1 MATIAMVD
9 FDFDDCDFER
19 AMVEAAGIEFTSF
32 SHGRH
37 CTADEIIA
45 HAAGADGIIT
55 SYGRF
60 TAEVIAALPAARVI
74 SKTGTGVDNLD
85 VAAATAGGIAVCNVP
100 AYGTEVVSDH
110 AIALALACL
119 RRINEIDADMR
130 AGVWNFR
137 WRRPLGQVTGR
148 TFAVVGYG
156 NIGRATAALG
166 FSVVVWDRHGQP
178 GTLTAE
184 GFPYLAFDE
193 ALRAADV
200 VSFHTAL
207 TPETRYLLNADNIAL
222 LGPGA
227 IVVNT
232 SRGAVIDTDAVA
244 AALILEGKIPWAIA
258 ADLRR
263 GPLDRARATVQEYG
277 LTGKVA
283 FRLCNGLTGIQPDE
297 VDAVAIAGMGGETI
311 AAVLSAAPWVRGR
324 NLPLVLQP
332 MSSFPDLRGWLQ
344 GNGFA
349 IQEERLAREGEML
362 YTALLVRA
370 GEMEPLSLEELW
382 AGKNVNTPLR
392 GAWLDRWLART
403 RRALE
408 GMAQGQNVSR
418 RRQELEE
425 VCQGLAEMKKEWE
438 QWQQ

>member
-9 FDFDDCDFER
+9 FDFDDCNFER
-19 AMVEAAGIEFTSF
+19 TMVEAAGIRFTSF

-74 SKTGTGVDNLD
+74 SKTGTGVDNID
-85 VAAATAGGIAVCNVP
+85 VAAATASGIAVCNVP

-110 AIALALACL
+110 AIALTLACL

-130 AGVWNFR
+130 AGVWDFAR
-137 WRRPLGQVTGR
+137 RRPLGQVRGR

-156 NIGRATAALG
+156 NIGRATAIKAAALG
-166 FSVVVWDRHGQP
+166 FSVVVWDRHGRP
-178 GTLTAE
+178 GTVTAE

-207 TPETRYLLNADNIAL
+207 TPETRHLLNADNIAL

-244 AALILEGKIPWAIA
+244 TALESGRLWGAGLDVFETEPVSPDAPICRAPHTVLTAHAAYWSEESAVVLRQPW
-258 ADLRR
+258 RQ
-263 GPLDRARATVQEYG
+263 T
-277 LTGKVA
+277 A
-283 FRLCNGLTGIQPDE
+283 F
-297 VDAVAIAGMGGETI
+297 AVAPGFGPEACAIHEALP
-311 AAVLSAAPWVRGR
+311 AVL
-324 NLPLVLQP
+324 
-332 MSSFPDLRGWLQ
+332 
-344 GNGFA
+344 
-349 IQEERLAREGEML
+349 AR
-362 YTALLVRA
+362 
-370 GEMEPLSLEELW
+370 
-382 AGKNVNTPLR
+382 
-392 GAWLDRWLART
+392 
-403 RRALE
+403 
-408 GMAQGQNVSR
+408 
-418 RRQELEE
+418 
-425 VCQGLAEMKKEWE
+425 
-438 QWQQ
+438 